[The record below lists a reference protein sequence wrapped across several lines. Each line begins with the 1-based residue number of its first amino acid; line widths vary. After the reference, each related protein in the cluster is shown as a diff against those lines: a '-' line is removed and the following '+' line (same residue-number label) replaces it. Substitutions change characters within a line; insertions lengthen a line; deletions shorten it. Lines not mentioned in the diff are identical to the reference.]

1 MNDIH
6 LEQAIWVGTKGRYRL
21 MGRSP
26 GFQDEWLSDAEEL
39 CVAFGDRPPGVD
51 CPPCVFAQPFGR
63 RFVVVVQVADQNE
76 KSEIRNP
83 KSETKDSEPENR
95 NSKSENHN
103 SKSENSERSSD
114 TGSRSLDLPLGFRQL
129 IIARRDYPLLEGDPF
144 ALAERLPPSWGQRGD
159 LPALSVPPAT
169 RPRTVEDVQQVLKTP
184 DGPALL
190 GGVQALLDGGRL
202 VFQRPVPDT
211 QLLRNLWTLLP
222 LSNRCEL
229 WPASFSFGN
238 TLRFD
243 AVVTS
248 RPNNEGYDGYLT
260 EDQDAD
266 YPQGRYELSLQTAAE
281 AGDQAELDSLF
292 RRRSRAQ
299 TWRLGWILLGFM
311 VVLLVV
317 MRLVNSMVHH

>member
-1 MNDIH
+1 MDEIQ
-6 LEQAIWVGTKGRYRL
+6 LEQAIWIGVKGRYRL

-63 RFVVVVQVADQNE
+63 RYILVVQVADQNE

-83 KSETKDSEPENR
+83 RSETEDVKPENR
-95 NSKSENHN
+95 NSNSENQN
-103 SKSENSERSSD
+103 SKPEKPEIASD
-114 TGSRSLDLPLGFRQL
+114 SGSRTLDLPLGFRQL
-129 IIARRDYPLLEGDPF
+129 VVRRKDYPRLDGDPF
-144 ALAERLPPSWGQRGD
+144 ALVERFPAPWDQRGD
-159 LPALSVPPAT
+159 LPALSAAPTSRA
-169 RPRTVEDVQQVLKTP
+169 RTVEEVQQVLKSP

-211 QLLRNLWTLLP
+211 ALLRNLWALLP
-222 LSNRCEL
+222 WSNRCEL
-229 WPASFSFGN
+229 WPASFTFGN

-260 EDQDAD
+260 EDQAAD

-317 MRLVNSMVHH
+317 MRLVNWMVRH